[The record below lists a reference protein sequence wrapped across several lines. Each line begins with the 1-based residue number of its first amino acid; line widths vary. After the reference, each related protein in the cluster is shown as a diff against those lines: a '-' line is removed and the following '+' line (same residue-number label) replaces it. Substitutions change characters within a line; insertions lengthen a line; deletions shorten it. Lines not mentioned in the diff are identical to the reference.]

1 MAWFK
6 TWKGVRQVCI
16 FSPCLFYIYAEYI
29 RGYARLHESQAGLK
43 IAWRNMNN
51 LRYADDTTLMADRKE
66 ELKSLLMRLKEGS
79 EKDGFK
85 LNIKN

>member
-1 MAWFK
+1 M
-6 TWKGVRQVCI
+6 RN
-16 FSPCLFYIYAEYI
+16 
-29 RGYARLHESQAGLK
+29 AGLDEARTGIK
-43 IAWRNMNN
+43 IARRNISS
-51 LRYADDTTLMADRKE
+51 LTYTDGTTHMAERKE